1 MEITTI
7 IFVVAMVLGIVSS
20 RVTLVGARGGVM
32 SDGIW
37 RAGLGAAL
45 TVVVFSLFVWGFSSL
60 SWYWPIIAF
69 AIGTVICAIVVTL
82 PSWPAL
88 YAIQPAL
95 DAVVI
100 GLGGSVKLMRTRQR
114 SARSGLRQAAS

>member
-7 IFVVAMVLGIVSS
+7 VFVVAMVLGLVSS
-20 RVTLVGARGGVM
+20 RVTLLWARGGVTSEAM
-32 SDGIW
+32 V

-45 TVVVFSLFVWGFSSL
+45 TFVLFFLFVWGFSSL

-69 AIGTVICAIVVTL
+69 AIGTVICAIVVTQ
-82 PSWPAL
+82 PSWPTL
-88 YAIQPAL
+88 YSIQPAL

-100 GLGGSVKLMRTRQR
+100 GLGLY
-114 SARSGLRQAAS
+114 LWIWHWPF